1 MKNRSYLSIAV
12 CFFCVMLLG
21 CGKMPVSPRKAEK
34 SAVRETIAEG
44 QQTPAEK
51 EQPKEQLRNEP
62 SSELPKEET
71 QAEQLGK
78 LIVIDAGHQRK
89 GNPEKEP
96 IGPNASIMKA
106 KVSSGTQGRFSGVPE
121 YELNLQVALKLK
133 DELLSRGY
141 QVLMVREDN
150 DVNISN
156 SERAAIAN
164 DANAD
169 IFIRIHADGSEDQ
182 SVNGMMTICPTKK
195 NPYCPDIYEAS
206 RLLSAKVLEG
216 MSAVCDARNKRIWET
231 DTMSG
236 INWCKV
242 PVTIVEM
249 GYMTNKEEDMKM
261 ADDDYRQKLAVGMA
275 DGIDGYFAE
284 IGQQAD

>member
-1 MKNRSYLSIAV
+1 MERKLSLAAC
-12 CFFCVMLLG
+12 CFCIMLLG
-21 CGKMPVSPRKAEK
+21 CGKTPPSPQKAEIP
-34 SAVRETIAEG
+34 AVHGAAAERYASSE
-44 QQTPAEK
+44 PDEK
-51 EQPKEQLRNEP
+51 EQPKDEILSEQ
-62 SSELPKEET
+62 PKEENLT
-71 QAEQLGK
+71 EQPGK
-78 LIVIDAGHQRK
+78 LIVIDPGHQRR
-89 GNPEKEP
+89 GNSEKEP
-96 IGPNASIMKA
+96 IGPNASEMKA

-133 DELLSRGY
+133 EELLSRGY
-141 QVLMVREDN
+141 QVLMARDSN

-156 SERAAIAN
+156 RERAAIAN

-169 IFIRIHADGSEDQ
+169 VFIRIHADGSEDQ
-182 SVNGMMTICPTKK
+182 SVNGMMAICPTKK
-195 NPYCPDIYEAS
+195 NPYCPDIYESS

-216 MSAVCDARNKRIWET
+216 MAQACGARNKRIWET

-249 GYMTNKEEDMKM
+249 GYMTNKEEDTKM
-261 ADDDYRQKLAVGMA
+261 ADDDYRQKLAAGMA

-284 IGQQAD
+284 IGQKSD